1 MTNQEFIESITLDGE
16 VWKPVTGFENLY
28 CISSYGRVVSLEKY
42 VSNRFQNVR
51 KEPRLLRPHDN
62 GGGNL
67 SVLLSNNGKNAKRH
81 LSALTAFEFI
91 PNPNNYPVLEHLDG
105 NISNNRVDN
114 LMWRPIKDRR
124 KQYDTSSLEG
134 EEWKDVPGYE
144 GIYKISSFG
153 RVLSSYSRKILV
165 PCYSGKKPKLYYA
178 VTLAKDGIKTRY
190 YIHKLVALA
199 FIPNPNGY
207 TDIDHINTNKED
219 NSVTN
224 LRWCNQSMNMNN
236 PITRA
241 KIQASIARGD
251 RKGFCHRQVV
261 QLKDGDL
268 IKTFK
273 TASNA
278 SRSGFE
284 GSCIRDCCNGRS
296 KSHRGFQWMYKD
308 DYDNLLSKMSKNSL
322 ISDAD

>member
-28 CISSYGRVVSLEKY
+28 CISSFGRVVSLEKY

-51 KEPRLLRPHDN
+51 KEPRLLVPHDN

-67 SVLLSNNGKNAKRH
+67 SVLLSNNGKSVKRH
-81 LSALTAFEFI
+81 LSALTAFEFL

-105 NISNNRVDN
+105 DISNNRVDN
-114 LMWRPIKDRR
+114 LLWRPIKERR

-144 GIYKISSFG
+144 GIYKISSLG

-165 PCYSGKKPKLYYA
+165 PCLSGKKNKQYYA
-178 VTLAKDGIKTRY
+178 ITLVKDSIKQRF

-207 TDIDHINTNKED
+207 TDIDHIDTNKERNTVD
-219 NSVTN
+219 N
-224 LRWCNQSMNMNN
+224 LRWCSVAMNNDN
-236 PITRA
+236 PITVQNRNAAA
-241 KIQASIARGD
+241 K
-251 RKGFCHRQVV
+251 KRQKQGEIV
-261 QLKDGDL
+261 QLQNGIVIAIYETMREATKREFNYNS
-268 IKTFK
+268 IK
-273 TASNA
+273 A
-278 SRSGFE
+278 
-284 GSCIRDCCNGRS
+284 CCEH
-296 KSHRGFQWMYKD
+296 KYKHHRGFQWMYKY
-308 DYDNLLSKMSKNSL
+308 DYENLLSNTSKNSL
-322 ISDAD
+322 LSQ

>member
-28 CISSYGRVVSLEKY
+28 CISSFGRVVSLEKY

-51 KEPRLLRPHDN
+51 KEPRLLIPHDN

-67 SVLLSNNGKNAKRH
+67 SVLLSNNGKSVKRH
-81 LSALTAFEFI
+81 LSALTAFEFL

-105 NISNNRVDN
+105 DISNNRVDN

-124 KQYDTSSLEG
+124 KQHDTSSLEG

-144 GIYKISSFG
+144 GIYKISSLG

-165 PCYSGKKPKLYYA
+165 PCYSGKKPKQYYA

-207 TDIDHINTNKED
+207 TDIDHINTNKEE
-219 NSVTN
+219 NTVTN
-224 LRWCNQSMNMNN
+224 LRWCSQSMNMNN
-236 PITRA
+236 PLTRA
-241 KIQASIARGD
+241 KIAKFNATIGK
-251 RKGFCHRQVV
+251 KGIKHKQVV
-261 QLKDGDL
+261 QLKNGEL
-268 IKTFK
+268 IRTFR
-273 TASNA
+273 TASEA
-278 SRSGFE
+278 ARHGFE
-284 GSCIRDCCNGRS
+284 HTCIRNCCKGIS
-296 KSHRGFQWMYKD
+296 KLHHGFQWMYKE

-322 ISDAD
+322 LSQ